1 MTHMRYVGIM
11 TGVILA
17 VSLSGCGQERLSY
30 RIPQEHASPAN
41 IRDISKELS
50 AISGVKRIEIQG
62 NDTEKVIFL
71 NCDSASFPIVSQK
84 AAFLGLISQTKEQ

>member
-1 MTHMRYVGIM
+1 MRYVGIM
-11 TGVILA
+11 AGVILA

-50 AISGVKRIEIQG
+50 AISGVKRIEIQEKG
-62 NDTEKVIFL
+62 TEKIIL
-71 NCDSASFPIVSQK
+71 LSCDSDSFPIVSEK
-84 AAFLGLISQTKEQ
+84 ASYFGLISQTKEQ